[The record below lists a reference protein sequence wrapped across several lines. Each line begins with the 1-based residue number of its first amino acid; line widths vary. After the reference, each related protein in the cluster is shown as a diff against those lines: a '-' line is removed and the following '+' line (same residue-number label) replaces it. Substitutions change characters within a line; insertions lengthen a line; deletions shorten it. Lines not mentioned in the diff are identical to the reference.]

1 MERRACAMRNIF
13 LFIRRFSNLLFFLLL
28 QGFSIYLIVH
38 YNKYHNAVFSGTM
51 NQLTGS
57 VNTQYNKVGE
67 YFALKAENAKLAK
80 ANEQLRNSQ
89 ATNFDRIDTGSR
101 IVVDSVAIDT
111 LGARRKWRF
120 YQAKVVSNSVAM
132 QNNMVVLGRGSSQQL
147 KEGMGVVDPLNGV
160 VGKIIEVSDDY
171 AVVLSLLSKTSD
183 FKVNAKL
190 KKGGEIGSITW
201 DGREPNVVTLNDIR
215 KSANV
220 KKGDTVYTSG
230 LTTTFQYGL
239 MIGTVEQV
247 VPEKSNNNFKITVRT
262 AANFYNLQYV
272 YVIENLEMQK
282 IEDILKNAAKKTST
296 N

>member
-1 MERRACAMRNIF
+1 MRNVF
-13 LFIRRFSNLLFFLLL
+13 FFIRRYANFLFFLLL

-38 YNKYHNAVFSGTM
+38 YNRYHNAVFSSSM
-51 NQLTGS
+51 NQVTGA
-57 VNTQYNKVGE
+57 VNTQYNKIGE

-89 ATNFDRIDTGSR
+89 VANFERADTGSR
-101 IVVDSVAIDT
+101 LMVDSVAIDT
-111 LGARRKWRF
+111 LGTRRKWRY

-132 QNNMVVLGRGSSQQL
+132 QNNMVVLQRGSNQQL

-171 AVVLSLLSKTSD
+171 AVVMSLLCKTSD
-183 FKVNAKL
+183 FKVSAKL
-190 KKGGEIGSITW
+190 KKGGEEGSITW
-201 DGREPNVVTLNDIR
+201 DGKEPNLVVLNDIR
-215 KSANV
+215 KSADV

-230 LTTTFQYGL
+230 FTPTFQYGL

-247 VPEKSNNNFKITVRT
+247 TPEKSTNNFRISVRT

-272 YVIENLEMQK
+272 YVIENLEVEKIQAILQK
-282 IEDILKNAAKKTST
+282 AQSKTGS